1 MARRPEVHVRRS
13 GRHARGS
20 VISSPAPAPLVLIV
34 DDHAVTGEMYSMYLA
49 AQGLRCV
56 AAADGVTAIR
66 VAEAVRPDVIVMDLS
81 LPRRDGWEAIRRL
94 KQRSSTSH
102 IPIIACTG
110 NVAGGSAEW
119 AIEAGC
125 DAYVIE
131 PCLPEQLFEQIRILL
146 ARKASRQRPA

>member
-1 MARRPEVHVRRS
+1 MYFTY
-13 GRHARGS
+13 
-20 VISSPAPAPLVLIV
+20 LVSKGMRV
-34 DDHAVTGEMYSMYLA
+34 VVAGD
-49 AQGLRCV
+49 GL
-56 AAADGVTAIR
+56 T
-66 VAEAVRPDVIVMDLS
+66 AVRLAEGRQPDVIVMDLS
-81 LPRRDGWEAIRRL
+81 LPLLDGWEAIRRL